1 MKTIPNVILLMG
13 VSLLLGCGSSH
24 RLESQLLRP
33 SGVLSVGVRSD
44 TEGEISATAGTTPR
58 VTVLLGKKDEI
69 IVEQAGNE
77 TLLRIRGNVWSRIPP
92 ESKRLEVRFKDQE
105 FLVELDGV
113 ALPKGQDAERVGP
126 ANGSQPIRPET
137 NQISSAAGS
146 HR

>member
-1 MKTIPNVILLMG
+1 MRTLPNIILLTG
-13 VSLLLGCGSSH
+13 IGLLFGCSGSH

-44 TEGEISATAGTTPR
+44 IQGEISTTAGPTPR

-69 IVEQAGNE
+69 TVEQAGNE
-77 TLLRIRGNVWSRIPP
+77 TLLRIRGSLWSRIPQ
-92 ESKRLEVRFKDQE
+92 ESKRLHVRFKDQN

-113 ALPKGQDAERVGP
+113 ALPKGQEAERIGP

-137 NQISSAAGS
+137 NQTSSAAGS
-146 HR
+146 GR

>member
-1 MKTIPNVILLMG
+1 MRTIPNVILLTAI
-13 VSLLLGCGSSH
+13 SLLLGCSGSH

-33 SGVLSVGVRSD
+33 SGVLCVGVRSD
-44 TEGEISATAGTTPR
+44 TEGEISTTAGATPR

-69 IVEQAGNE
+69 TVEQAGSE
-77 TLLRIRGNVWSRIPP
+77 TLLRIRGNVWSRIPQ
-92 ESKRLEVRFKDQE
+92 ESKRLEVRFKDQD

-113 ALPKGQDAERVGP
+113 ALPKGQEAERIGP
-126 ANGSQPIRPET
+126 ASGSQPIRPET